1 MISTVASTRTM
12 PYSLYSRRACALV
25 ALMLGLA
32 STCQAQGQPPPE
44 NKQDFSQAEKLLFMS
59 NQLSGVKAASTLRYS
74 FRKTGSFEDGFEDSV
89 VLSFNK
95 LADGTCCNVKS
106 DFFTG
111 ARRLPLPDA
120 PMAEGNPVLLH
131 FLERDIAE
139 MKRLTQGSLNHFRKR
154 IRMSAYQDAT
164 VRNVSFSYQNKTVA
178 GKEISFS
185 PYLDDPNRP
194 KYEKFVRK
202 QYRFL
207 LSDAVPGGVYGIRTQ
222 ISGDTPESP
231 AVIVEELLVDGASVA
246 TLPQSK

>member
-1 MISTVASTRTM
+1 MQYA
-12 PYSLYSRRACALV
+12 LYPRFAGALV
-25 ALMLGLA
+25 ALLLGVA
-32 STCQAQGQPPPE
+32 STCHAQGQPPPQ

-59 NQLSGVKAASTLRYS
+59 NQLSGVKPASTLRYS

-89 VLSFNK
+89 VLSFDK
-95 LADGTCCNVKS
+95 QADGTCCSVKS

-111 ARRLPLPDA
+111 TRRLPLPDA

-131 FLERDIAE
+131 FLERDITE
-139 MKRLTQGSLNHFRKR
+139 MKRLTKGSLNHFRKR
-154 IRMSAYQDAT
+154 IRMAAYQEAT
-164 VRNVSFSYQNKTVA
+164 VRDTSFRYQNKTIT

-222 ISGDTPESP
+222 ISGETPEAP
-231 AVIVEELLVDGASVA
+231 AVIVEELLVDGASA
-246 TLPQSK
+246 AALPQSK

>member
-1 MISTVASTRTM
+1 MQYTLFPRLAG
-12 PYSLYSRRACALV
+12 ALV
-25 ALMLGLA
+25 ALLLGVA
-32 STCQAQGQPPPE
+32 STCHAQGQPPPQ

-59 NQLSGVKAASTLRYS
+59 NQLSGVKPASSLRYS

-89 VLSFNK
+89 VLSFDK
-95 LADGTCCNVKS
+95 QADGTCCNVKS
-106 DFFTG
+106 EFFTD

-139 MKRLTQGSLNHFRKR
+139 MKRLTKGSLNHFRKR
-154 IRMSAYQDAT
+154 IRMAAYQDAT
-164 VRNVSFSYQNKTVA
+164 VRNASFKYQNKTIT

-231 AVIVEELLVDGASVA
+231 AVIVEELLVDGASAA
-246 TLPQSK
+246 TPPPSK